1 LVIGG
6 AGKRIGTQKITEAL
20 GLGVEVGVLE
30 VIVSHGAMGPIQ
42 REAMDQNP
50 LKENQKLLAP

>member
-1 LVIGG
+1 LIGG
-6 AGKRIGTQKITEAL
+6 DGKRIGIKKITEAL

-30 VIVSHGAMGPIQ
+30 VIASHGATGPIQ

-50 LKENQKLLAP
+50 LKESQKLLAP